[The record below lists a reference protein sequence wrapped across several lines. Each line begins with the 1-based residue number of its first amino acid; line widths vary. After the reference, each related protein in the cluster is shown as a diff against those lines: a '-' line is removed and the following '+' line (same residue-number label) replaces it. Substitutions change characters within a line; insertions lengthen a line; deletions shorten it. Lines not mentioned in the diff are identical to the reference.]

1 MTNLQLKLE
10 QQQLEQEQDNQQHE
24 QYLELYK
31 SMECLQE
38 IQKDLNQYINGHRH
52 KFDSIREN
60 IDSTNYNIETGLENL
75 VEAQSLSVKYTP
87 IVLGTV
93 IGALVGGPFGLI
105 PGLKAGTIIGS
116 SSFGVLGGWLGYKA
130 QK

>member
-1 MTNLQLKLE
+1 
-10 QQQLEQEQDNQQHE
+10 
-24 QYLELYK
+24 
-31 SMECLQE
+31 MEFWQTWE
-38 IQKDLNQYINGHRH
+38 ID
-52 KFDSIREN
+52 
-60 IDSTNYNIETGLENL
+60 TYNEI
-75 VEAQSLSVKYTP
+75 VRQMLSVKYTP

>member
-10 QQQLEQEQDNQQHE
+10 QQQLEQEQENQQRE

-38 IQKDLNQYINGHRH
+38 IQKDLNQYINGHRY
-52 KFDSIREN
+52 KFDSIKEN
-60 IDSTNYNIETGLENL
+60 IDSTNYNIESGLENL